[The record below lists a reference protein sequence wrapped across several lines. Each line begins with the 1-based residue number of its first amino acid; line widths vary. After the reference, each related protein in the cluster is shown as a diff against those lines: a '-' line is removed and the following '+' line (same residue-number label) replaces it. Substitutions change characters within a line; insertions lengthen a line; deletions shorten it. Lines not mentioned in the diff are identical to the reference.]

1 MAKLINPTARDIRL
15 PAGHVI
21 PRMSE
26 LETTNDVIRGDNWAV
41 LSGLINSG
49 TITAEYDPEIEP
61 GYEPEKPKAK
71 AKT

>member
-1 MAKLINPTARDIRL
+1 MATLINPTNRDIRL

-21 PRMSE
+21 PRDGQ
-26 LETTNDVIRGDNWAV
+26 LTVTNDIIRGDNWAV

-49 TITAEYDPEIEP
+49 TIAVEYDPEIEP